1 MLATFT
7 SITSVLWEK
16 MNEGGVF
23 CGNSVD
29 YALCFFLVILN
40 FYFSLCFSWLFILV
54 AI

>member
-23 CGNSVD
+23 CGNKVWIMHFV
-29 YALCFFLVILN
+29 FFLLFLTFISV
-40 FYFSLCFSWLFILV
+40 FVSLGFLF
-54 AI
+54 